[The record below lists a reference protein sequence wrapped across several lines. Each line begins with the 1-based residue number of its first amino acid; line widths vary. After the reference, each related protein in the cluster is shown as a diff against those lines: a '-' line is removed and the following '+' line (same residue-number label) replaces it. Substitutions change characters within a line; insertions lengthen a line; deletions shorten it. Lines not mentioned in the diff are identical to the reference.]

1 MGDSFS
7 VKAILSAQDKGFTST
22 IKGAMKAT
30 DSLGSKIKSGF
41 NFGVLTGAGQKAFGM
56 ITNSVSDLVGEMNS
70 SNAAWKTF
78 EGNLG
83 MLGKG
88 KKDIDK
94 VKKSMQ
100 KFAEQ
105 TVYSSSDMATTY
117 AQLAAIGVKNTT
129 KLVKG
134 FGGLAAAA
142 ENPQQ
147 AMKTLSTQATQMA
160 AKPKVAWADFKLM
173 LEQSPAGI
181 SAVAK
186 ELGYTSKELV
196 ALVQDT
202 KGAGL
207 ATDKFLNAIAKVGT
221 NKAFSKLATQP
232 KTVGQ
237 AVDGLKEAISN
248 KLTPAFDVL
257 SKKGIKIVDKLANK
271 FSKIDAKGLSKKL
284 SKGIKTAEK
293 YWNAFVSSFDGVGKE
308 VKEAF
313 DAVASS
319 MSGFTGE
326 VKKAGS
332 VKSFKSTMES
342 IAGAIKKFANFVE
355 KNADTIGKVLPWII
369 KLGIA
374 YKALNIVNKVVPG
387 LSAFA
392 KGIAKLAG
400 KSIGAIAGKLFGI
413 SSAQKQVGSAS
424 VQSATQMFVAAKA
437 YALMGVAVLSI
448 AAGFAILAFS
458 AIALAKAGPL
468 AIGVMA
474 GMLIAL
480 TALGFGMA
488 MLLKTLAPM
497 AGQLMPVAVAMLALG
512 GAVVL
517 IAAGFAILAFTAI
530 SLANAGG
537 LAIGVMVG
545 LVAVMALLAV
555 GAAVLGGALTAG
567 AVGFIAFGAAI
578 VLCGVGALLAAAAL
592 AIISAI
598 LPTLTAYGLQGAV
611 AIYALGASLV
621 FFGAGALVAGAGALV
636 LGAGLLVASVGILL
650 CAAGVTLLAA
660 GMLIIGTMAIAA
672 AAGFAIMANVLPLV
686 TKGSIKNAASM
697 GVLSAGLVVLGAGA
711 VVAGAGFVVLGAGLA
726 VTAAGIMLVAVSVA
740 SLAAGIVLIS
750 LSSMLASAG
759 ITLLAL
765 TLPLLTSAC
774 IQNLASFMALIAG
787 MALLAP
793 AAVMAG
799 AGAVL
804 LGAGLAVAA
813 LAVTLLTVSMLVL
826 AAGMSSVSVSA
837 ILLTATITL
846 ATTSLLV
853 LSALMPIVSALALL
867 VTASFTVLMVT
878 TTVLAATSTVLAA
891 ALLLVTVPLGL
902 IGALAIAAGA
912 GMIVF
917 SAGMIVASAGVLVM
931 AAGLKLVNSSMA
943 SVAKNAKQTQRSLS
957 DMRNAVKTVSSGLD
971 AIGNKAKSAMKKLLG
986 AFDNTASNVKSSG
999 NKVGKGFTQGM
1010 ESGLNPAPNK
1020 AKQAGK
1026 QVANAFNNSLRSGF
1040 NGAKTVATLAVV
1052 QVSSRLMLGRTSAYS
1067 AGAFISL
1074 GFAQGMSSQLGA
1086 IQSAANKMVSAADKA
1101 IRAKAKIHSPSK
1113 LSDELGGY
1121 FGQGWVNGI
1130 LDKVADAK
1138 KAVQNLVMM
1147 PTVDTPNLAFAGSYS
1162 GELSTDYDYYRN
1174 ADYTIVVPLTVDG
1187 REIAKATATYTQDEL
1202 DKKAQRNSRKLG
1214 KV

>member
-22 IKGAMKAT
+22 IKGAMQAT

-41 NFGVLTGAGQKAFGM
+41 GFGVLTGAGQKAFGM
-56 ITNSVSDLVGEMNS
+56 LTSGVSDLIGEINS

-88 KKDIDK
+88 KKEING
-94 VKKSMQ
+94 VKKEMQ

-117 AQLAAIGVKNTT
+117 AQLSAVGVKNTT

-160 AKPKVAWADFKLM
+160 AKPTVAWADFKLM
-173 LEQSPAGI
+173 LEQSPAGMA
-181 SAVAK
+181 AVAK
-186 ELGYTSKELV
+186 AMGMTTSELV
-196 ALVQDT
+196 TAVQEGEVKTQD
-202 KGAGL
+202 
-207 ATDKFLNAIAKVGT
+207 FLKTIGKVGT
-221 NKAFSKLATQP
+221 NKEFSKLATEA

-237 AVDGLKEAISN
+237 AVDGLKESIGN

-271 FSKIDAKGLSKKL
+271 FSKIDAKGLADKL

-293 YWNAFVSSFDGVGKE
+293 YWNAFITSFDGVGKE

-313 DAVASS
+313 DAVSSS
-319 MSGFTGE
+319 MSGFSGE

-342 IAGAIKKFANFVE
+342 VAGAIKKFANFVE
-355 KNADTIGKVLPWII
+355 KNADTIGKVIPWIV

-374 YKALNIVNKVVPG
+374 FKLMSVVNKVAPG
-387 LSAFA
+387 LTAFA
-392 KGIAKLAG
+392 KGIGTLAG
-400 KSIGAIAGKLFGI
+400 KGIGAIAGKLFGI
-413 SSAQKQVGSAS
+413 SGAQKQVGSAS

-448 AAGFAILAFS
+448 AAGFALLAFS
-458 AIALAKAGPL
+458 AIALANAGPL

-474 GMLIAL
+474 GLLIAL
-480 TALGFGMA
+480 VALGFGMA

-537 LAIGVMVG
+537 LAIGIMIG

-555 GAAVLGGALTAG
+555 GAALLGGALTAG
-567 AVGFIAFGAAI
+567 AIGFIAFGAAI
-578 VLCGVGALLAAAAL
+578 LLCGVGALLAAAAL
-592 AIISAI
+592 AIISAV

-611 AIYALGASLV
+611 AIYALGASLIV
-621 FFGAGALVAGAGALV
+621 FGAGALVAGAGALV

-650 CAAGVTLLAA
+650 CAAGVLVLAA

-672 AAGFAIMANVLPLV
+672 AAGFAVMANVLPLV

-740 SLAAGIVLIS
+740 LLAAGIVLIS
-750 LSSMLASAG
+750 VSSMLAAAG
-759 ITLLAL
+759 ITLLAMA
-765 TLPLLTSAC
+765 LPLLTSAC
-774 IQNLASFMALIAG
+774 IQNLASFVALTAG

-793 AAVMAG
+793 AAAIAG

-826 AAGMSSVSVSA
+826 ATGMTSVSASA
-837 ILLTATITL
+837 ILLTATIAL

-853 LSALMPIVSALALL
+853 LSALMPLVSALTLL
-867 VTASFTVLMVT
+867 VTASFTVLM
-878 TTVLAATSTVLAA
+878 ATSTMLAA
-891 ALLLVTVPLGL
+891 SLLLVTVPLGL

-917 SAGMIVASAGVLVM
+917 GAGLIVAAAGVLVM

-943 SVAKNAKQTQRSLS
+943 SVAKNAKQTQSSLS

-1026 QVANAFNNSLRSGF
+1026 QVATAFNNSLRSGF
-1040 NGAKTVATLAVV
+1040 NGVKTIATLAVV
-1052 QVSSRLMLGRTSAYS
+1052 QVSSRLMLGRTSAYN
-1067 AGAFISL
+1067 AGAYISL
-1074 GFAQGMSSQLGA
+1074 GFAQGMRSQLGS
-1086 IQSAANKMVSAADKA
+1086 IQSAANKMVAAADKA

-1174 ADYTIVVPLTVDG
+1174 ADYTIEVPLTVDG